1 MRVIHILKDGSR
13 VDDITGRVVRM
24 EDAETLYKM
33 IHAINNKSHQPKNVN
48 SILKSDTK
56 KYKEAN

>member
-13 VDDITGRVVRM
+13 VDDISGHVVRM

-33 IHAINNKSHQPKNVN
+33 IRKINSKTNQPKNKN
-48 SILKSDTK
+48 N
-56 KYKEAN
+56 KEAN